1 MKKPYVSGSWMAKR
15 KAFTLIEV
23 LISIALMGIIIVALF
38 SSVDLLQNSNEH
50 LLKHLKK
57 SKKISKATK
66 TLYNDILSSDGNITL
81 KKDEFSRV
89 CMEETRNSLYALPS
103 AKVCWVV
110 LKKDKTL
117 VRVEGNAYRL
127 PLRVDDRVE
136 VDFIMKGVSLFDVYH
151 EKDKVL
157 VLLQQEGKEPITFM
171 VQGVS
176 KPEIKKKPVKKQK
189 VTPAVTPTTA
199 PTTPSSIPKVPT
211 PPVIEKE

>member
-1 MKKPYVSGSWMAKR
+1 MANS

-23 LISIALMGIIIVALF
+23 LISIALMGIVIVALF

-57 SKKISKATK
+57 SKKITKATK
-66 TLYNDILSSDGNITL
+66 TLYSDIISSDGNISI

-110 LKKDKTL
+110 LKKDKML
-117 VRVEGNAYRL
+117 VRVEGNAYLL

-136 VDFIMKGVSLFDVYH
+136 VDMIMKGISLFDVYH

-157 VLLQQEGKEPITFM
+157 VVLKQEGQESISFM
-171 VQGVS
+171 LQGVS
-176 KPEIKKKPVKKQK
+176 KPEKKKKPVKK
-189 VTPAVTPTTA
+189 PIVTPTTA
-199 PTTPSSIPKVPT
+199 APPPSTPTTPPLPK
-211 PPVIEKE
+211 

>member
-1 MKKPYVSGSWMAKR
+1 MAKR

-23 LISIALMGIIIVALF
+23 LISIALMGIVIVALF

-50 LLKHLKK
+50 LLKYLKK
-57 SKKISKATK
+57 SKKITKATK
-66 TLYNDILSSDGNITL
+66 TLYSDIISSDGNISI

-110 LKKDKTL
+110 LKKDKML
-117 VRVEGNAYRL
+117 VRVEGNAYLL

-136 VDFIMKGVSLFDVYH
+136 VDMIMKGVSLFDVYH

-157 VLLQQEGKEPITFM
+157 VVLQQEGKEPITFM
-171 VQGVS
+171 LQGVS
-176 KPEIKKKPVKKQK
+176 KPEKKKKPVKKAV
-189 VTPAVTPTTA
+189 VTTTTTSDTAVPPPSSTPTTPTA
-199 PTTPSSIPKVPT
+199 PPLPK
-211 PPVIEKE
+211 E